1 MSLFHKKEK
10 QFLGRYQK
18 VKFPWGFSKHPPPLN
33 TYFCIWKSILDTKY
47 SIRLSLL
54 FCIK

>member
-33 TYFCIWKSILDTKY
+33 AYFCIWKSILDT
-47 SIRLSLL
+47 RLSLL